1 MKRFSDLVV
10 YIVDDDVAVLDSL
23 KLLLKGENF
32 PVHTYTSCQSFLDEY
47 QPHDGGCL
55 VLDIGM
61 PGMNGLELQKALQQ
75 KGKMIPIVFITGH
88 ASVPQAV
95 QAFKNGAVDFIEKP
109 FSHTALLEAIERALK
124 LSYQQL
130 NIREKKAQLSEC
142 LEQLTNREREVLDK
156 IVSGK
161 ANKVIAH
168 ELGISQRTV
177 EIHRANV
184 MQKMQ
189 VRSLAELVQK
199 TVTVAD

>member
-10 YIVDDDVAVLDSL
+10 YIVDDDSAVLDSL
-23 KLLLKGENF
+23 QLLLEGERF
-32 PVHTYTSCQSFLDEY
+32 PVRTYESCQAFLEQYD
-47 QPHDGGCL
+47 PHAGGCL

-61 PGMNGLELQKALQQ
+61 PGMTGLELQKALQQ
-75 KGKMIPIVFITGH
+75 KGKLIPIVFITGH
-88 ASVPQAV
+88 ANVPQAV

-109 FSHTALLEAIERALK
+109 FSHSALLEAIERALK
-124 LSYQQL
+124 MSY
-130 NIREKKAQLSEC
+130 EQLSEQDKKSQVSER
-142 LEQLTNREREVLDK
+142 LDQLTKRERQVLDA

-184 MQKMQ
+184 MQKMH